1 MKIVIGSDH
10 RGFVLKGQL
19 VEMFKELK
27 IDYSDFGTYDEESTD
42 YPKFAFKVGE
52 AVSRGEFDYGVV
64 ICGSGAGV
72 CISANKVKGIRCVL
86 VRSIDEVK
94 MAREH
99 NNINVLG
106 IGAEHTS
113 AEEAFEMIETLIN
126 TTFLEGRHR
135 RRIELIEKYENK

>member
-19 VEMFKELK
+19 IEMFKELK

-52 AVSRGEFDYGVV
+52 AVSSGEFDYGVV

-72 CISANKVKGIRCVL
+72 CISANKVKGIRCIL
-86 VRSIDEVK
+86 TRTIDEVK

-113 AEEAFEMIETLIN
+113 VEEAFKMIETLIN
-126 TTFLEGRHR
+126 TSFLEGRHR